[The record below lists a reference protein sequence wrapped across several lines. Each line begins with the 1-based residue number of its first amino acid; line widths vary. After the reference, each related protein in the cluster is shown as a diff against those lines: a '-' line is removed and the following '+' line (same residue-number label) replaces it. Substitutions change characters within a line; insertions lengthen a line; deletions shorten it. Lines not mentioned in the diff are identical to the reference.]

1 MHEGKPFVGKR
12 SDQRNIGSI
21 PIVCRLF
28 SSSCDETIDGV
39 ILNFGSNGFY
49 AELKAQVNPGTV
61 IAVRMNGISLGCS
74 IVGTGGVPYE
84 TSKINPSRSAA
95 SSPIDRSRIS
105 GRLSLGSFRVRTVLR
120 PLRHYSRGS
129 VGSGATNDRV
139 S

>member
-1 MHEGKPFVGKR
+1 MHEGKPIVERR

-61 IAVRMNGISLGCS
+61 IAVRMNGISLGSSIEGKLCS
-74 IVGTGGVPYE
+74 LALVEVRWSRPKLMEGDVRYATGMMYL
-84 TSKINPSRSAA
+84 TA
-95 SSPIDRSRIS
+95 
-105 GRLSLGSFRVRTVLR
+105 
-120 PLRHYSRGS
+120 Y
-129 VGSGATNDRV
+129 
-139 S
+139 